1 MMQEEKVSSGRMD
14 PQSQMLT
21 SWEKERI
28 HRKALEPLSE
38 EGAGA
43 QKTAVGLL
51 HLLGT
56 EHMLQSIIVTKSI
69 CSSYCRPGEF
79 RGIIKIPP
87 MEKLGKGWEQR
98 FHRRENSNDSST

>member
-1 MMQEEKVSSGRMD
+1 MQEEKVSSGRMD

-43 QKTAVGLL
+43 QKTAVG
-51 HLLGT
+51 H
-56 EHMLQSIIVTKSI
+56 SITTIDISHEKKSANTAPKVA
-69 CSSYCRPGEF
+69 SPHWNR
-79 RGIIKIPP
+79 
-87 MEKLGKGWEQR
+87 
-98 FHRRENSNDSST
+98 